1 MDSPRFRRLCFLL
14 LTIATPH
21 ANIAMPSG
29 NPAERTQDTSSGKMH
44 VVVYYCEDCE
54 ISACEP
60 SNYEGFDVI
69 HDTQNK
75 TFLNKVI
82 KLEINETNIS
92 MCFQQENTSY
102 KGIYAIWWRKDVG
115 IGDSCGIVDYGA
127 SSENMSGK
135 IAKIC
140 CAAETNYKEPRRSL
154 KCYTSGE
161 EPPTRKPTVI
171 ITDEEDL
178 GYTQPVMGGNDSIGI
193 ITTVLFLGV
202 CAAVLI
208 VFRLRRNQNGQGP
221 VMLIQQFFDAAGNK
235 NLVPDIEGF
244 APFWKKTY
252 K

>member
-1 MDSPRFRRLCFLL
+1 MDSPHFRRLCFLL

-44 VVVYYCEDCE
+44 VIVYYCEDCE

-60 SNYEGFDVI
+60 SNYEGFDII
-69 HDTQNK
+69 HDPQNK
-75 TFLNKVI
+75 IFLNEVI

-127 SSENMSGK
+127 FLENGSGK
-135 IAKIC
+135 IARIC
-140 CAAETNYKEPRRSL
+140 CAADTNYKEPRRSL

-161 EPPTRKPTVI
+161 EPPTRKPTVS

-178 GYTQPVMGGNDSIGI
+178 GVALPLMGGNDSIGI

-202 CAAVLI
+202 CAAALI
-208 VFRLRRNQNGQGP
+208 AFCVQQNRNGQGP
-221 VMLIQQFFDAAGNK
+221 VMLIQQSFPAAGNK
-235 NLVPDIEGF
+235 NLVPDTEEF
-244 APFWKKTY
+244 ATF
-252 K
+252 